1 MRFFLPVL
9 LFLSNLLN
17 YLDRQLFTAL
27 FPVLSPAYRLSDVE
41 MGALGSSFTFS
52 YLLSAPAFGVLLDR
66 ISPRRLLAGG
76 VLVFSLG
83 MAICAFAGGKVGLF
97 SGRILTGVGEAAL
110 IVVGPRILGGQKG
123 TGKRMALF
131 FLAMPM
137 GVASG
142 FLLASRKISD
152 FHRIL
157 FMPVL
162 PGLLLALFFLLPPAG
177 RATPEREGGIESRSD
192 LPVLSRFSM
201 ILFDRRLLTLVVLQ
215 SVTFFVMG
223 GMGVWISV
231 YLTRVRHLSMASAGQ
246 ISAVALVTGGVAGI
260 LLSGFFCD
268 RIGDRDLE
276 GIFWLLLRTQLLALT
291 GVCLVL
297 LSEGRPMLLFGMLLS
312 SGALFGLN
320 VSLVVAFLRASSPP
334 LWGCVLGGGLFLSHL
349 TGDLPSGA
357 LIGLLSAHVGLKSAI
372 EILLPGPLL
381 AGLFAVWITATN
393 ERRIRL
399 KSELPLRSG

>member
-1 MRFFLPVL
+1 MRFFLPLL

-27 FPVLSPAYRLSDVE
+27 YPVLAPAYRLSDGE
-41 MGALGSSFTFS
+41 MGALGSSFTLS
-52 YLLSAPAFGVLLDR
+52 YLLSAPAIGVLLDR
-66 ISPRRLLAGG
+66 FSPRRLLSGG

-83 MAICAFAGGKVGLF
+83 MAICALSEGKTGLF

-110 IVVGPRILGGQKG
+110 IVVGPRVLGGQKG

-131 FLAMPM
+131 FLAMPL

-152 FHRIL
+152 FHHIL

-162 PGLLLALFFLLPPAG
+162 PGVVLAGLFLLPLAL
-177 RATPEREGGIESRSD
+177 AAKPEREEVQEVQCD
-192 LPVLSRFSM
+192 LPILSRFS
-201 ILFDRRLLTLVVLQ
+201 LLLSDRRLLTLVVLQ

-231 YLTRVRHLSMASAGQ
+231 YLTRVRHLSLASAGQ
-246 ISAVALVTGGVAGI
+246 MSALALLTGGVAGI

-268 RIGDRDLE
+268 RINDRDLE
-276 GIFWLLLRTQLLALT
+276 GLFGLLLRTQLLALA
-291 GVCLVL
+291 GVSLVL
-297 LSEGRPMLLFGMLLS
+297 LSDRRPMLFIGMLLS
-312 SGALFGLN
+312 SAALFGLT

-357 LIGLLSAHVGLKSAI
+357 LIGLFSAHAGLKVAV
-372 EILLPGPLL
+372 EILLPGPLV
-381 AGLFAVWITATN
+381 AGLFAVWRAFLR
-393 ERRIRL
+393 ERRHRD
-399 KSELPLRSG
+399 KPELPLRSG